1 VVKLSSATL
10 EGVKAQSVVVE
21 CTFTRAL
28 PSFSI
33 VGSVTND
40 IQESKERT
48 KAALGHIGFKFPPLK
63 ITINI
68 APASLYKTGAQ
79 IDLAI
84 ALAVAL
90 NDCELIEQ
98 ADEFVV
104 LGELGLDGAIKNT
117 NQIFPIVL
125 SLAKQD
131 KKLKVITSK
140 ESAEYL
146 SKIPNIEIY
155 AVDNLAQAVA
165 FMKGEL
171 ALTHYVSVGFTTEFI
186 EIDGERY
193 YYDKNFE
200 LDFWDVRGQS
210 AAKRAMLI
218 ASAGFHN
225 ILLEGSAGCGK
236 SMMTK
241 RLRHILPPMRLHE
254 ILHSAMLEFM
264 EGKNPS
270 FKPNRPFRCPHH
282 TSTRASVLGGGSSR
296 DGKPG
301 EVALSNYGV
310 LYFDELPF
318 FDKAILEA
326 LREPMEDNRVLVSR
340 VNTKNEYEASFL
352 FAASQNPCPCGNLLS
367 QSKECRC
374 TEAEIQKYKNRLSEP
389 FLDRI
394 DLFVQTDETK
404 SDEQPTLTSAQ
415 MHDAVLKAFKM
426 QKSRGQQSFNG
437 KLSEAQIDKLV
448 LENEANDVINKAA
461 NRFGLSLRAIN
472 KIKKVART
480 IADLQE
486 CEVIEKG
493 HVMEALSFRRRV

>member
-1 VVKLSSATL
+1 LVKLSSATL
-10 EGVKAQSVVVE
+10 EGIKAQIVIVE

-90 NDCELIEQ
+90 NGEEIR
-98 ADEFVV
+98 ADASEFII

-117 NQIFPIVL
+117 NHIFPVAL
-125 SLAKQD
+125 SLARQHKTI
-131 KKLKVITSK
+131 KILTSR
-140 ESAEYL
+140 ESAQYL
-146 SKIPNIEIY
+146 SKIPNTEVY
-155 AVDNLAQAVA
+155 AVENLADAALFMKSELLVEPYIGDAVA
-165 FMKGEL
+165 
-171 ALTHYVSVGFTTEFI
+171 TEFL
-186 EIDGERY
+186 EIDGEKY
-193 YYDKNFE
+193 YFDRNFE
-200 LDFWDVRGQS
+200 LDFWDVKGQ
-210 AAKRAMLI
+210 AIAKRAMLI

-241 RLRHILPPMRLHE
+241 RLRYILPPMQLHE
-254 ILHSAMLEFM
+254 ILHSAMLDFM
-264 EGKNPS
+264 EGKVPS
-270 FKPNRPFRCPHH
+270 FRPHRPYRAPHH

-301 EVALSNYGV
+301 EVALSNFGV

-318 FDKAILEA
+318 FDRAILEA

-367 QSKECRC
+367 SQKECRC
-374 TEAEIQKYKNRLSEP
+374 TESEIQKYKNRLSEP

-404 SDEQPTLTSAQ
+404 SDEKPTLTSSQ
-415 MHDAVLKAFKM
+415 MQDAIINAFKM
-426 QKSRGQQSFNG
+426 QKGRNQQNLNG
-437 KLSEAQIDKLV
+437 KLSESKIDRLAMENDAQDTMHQ
-448 LENEANDVINKAA
+448 AA

-472 KIKKVART
+472 KVKKVART
-480 IADLQE
+480 IADLEE
-486 CEVIEKG
+486 CDMVAKRHIL
-493 HVMEALSFRRRV
+493 EALSFRRR